1 MPSGGKAKKSS
12 ELTHRQFAQ
21 ENAWMIMVNEE
32 LQEIFFQETC
42 KVFHFLEA
50 HFGYQRP
57 ERKIIS
63 PEYPVDTAVL
73 IRYVGASIG
82 VQVLWGIA
90 DGFVGVILVELLQ
103 PGVFPKDVS
112 LFPFQAQ
119 SRQARA
125 VSLYDLADMLGH
137 ESDPDFLLKGVDNF
151 RTRKRRMRTIES
163 QLPEVLAGLARA
175 TRTYASSILQG
186 DTSIFPEVMK
196 FYVAKQKRLYPSMS
210 LPPGVLDDPS

>member
-1 MPSGGKAKKSS
+1 MDDHGERRITRNILSGNIQS
-12 ELTHRQFAQ
+12 
-21 ENAWMIMVNEE
+21 
-32 LQEIFFQETC
+32 
-42 KVFHFLEA
+42 
-50 HFGYQRP
+50 
-57 ERKIIS
+57 
-63 PEYPVDTAVL
+63 
-73 IRYVGASIG
+73 
-82 VQVLWGIA
+82 
-90 DGFVGVILVELLQ
+90 
-103 PGVFPKDVS
+103 VS
-112 LFPFQAQ
+112 LSGSTFWVSTTRKEDHLPRIPYRYGSADQIKAQ

-175 TRTYASSILQG
+175 TRTYASSIVQG